1 MKELQLTITL
11 PSLQVTIPE
20 GELNFQYLEKF
31 VFHVTKAIGQHVLTS
46 ILQFL
51 DNQLRKERPRGEFSN
66 CGKRSRYLLTLLG
79 NITYQKH
86 LYRDQEGQY
95 RCLLDETLKLKP
107 NQRMSTHYQKITGLF
122 SFLAGSYR
130 NAQRFLHYCYGDS
143 VSFEAIRQQVQLQG
157 TQIQKQEA
165 YDFDQNLEEALKPS
179 STLTPKSNTEPLYL
193 EIDGT
198 MIHLQ
203 KQEKKKAELKL
214 AILHKGKEKRY
225 PSGSSDAKKLK
236 DKLAYAGLGPADEF
250 MAQVS
255 LLAEE
260 KFQVYNH
267 NLILVGG
274 DGATWIKEGAKDYF
288 PHCIYQLCPFHLKRK
303 LTQILSYNR
312 SQKSQVSLLLQEGN
326 IPEALL
332 LLEEEKDKNSQKKDE
347 LNELIS
353 YLVHNSEGINAV
365 NSLKEAGLP
374 VDTMG
379 AIEGNIDKILANRF
393 KKRGMSWSP
402 SGALNLAKVGQ
413 LIINDDWDDFWPT
426 EPEVILKQIEPEEE
440 YPFPKEDKYDRPYSL
455 PVFVGPHQDR
465 NWVKQ
470 LKELISIHSL
480 A

>member
-20 GELNFQYLEKF
+20 DSLDIQYLEKF
-31 VFHVTKAIGQHVLTS
+31 VFNLIKIIGQHILTT
-46 ILQFL
+46 ILEFL
-51 DNQLRKERPRGEFSN
+51 DNKLRNQRPRGELSN
-66 CGKRSRYLLTLLG
+66 CGKRSKYLLTLLG
-79 NITYQKH
+79 NITYSKH
-86 LYRDQEGQY
+86 LYRDKKGNY
-95 RCLLDETLKLKP
+95 HCLLDEKLGLQP
-107 NQRMSTHYQKITGLF
+107 NQRTSTHYQKITGLF

-130 NAQRFLHYCYGDS
+130 NAQRFLEYCYGDS
-143 VSFEAIRQQVQLQG
+143 LSFECIRQQVQHQG
-157 TQIQKQEA
+157 TQIQQLEEYA
-165 YDFDQNLEEALKPS
+165 FDQNLEDALK
-179 STLTPKSNTEPLYL
+179 STITSTPVKSDPLYL
-193 EIDGT
+193 EVDGT

-203 KQEKKKAELKL
+203 KQQKKKAELKL
-214 AILHKGKEKRY
+214 AIIHKGKEKRY
-225 PSGSSDAKKLK
+225 PAGNSNAKKLK
-236 DKLAYAGLGPADEF
+236 DKLAYAGLGPADQF

-260 KFQVYNH
+260 KFQVYDH

-288 PHCIYQLCPFHLKRK
+288 PNCIYQLCPFHLKRK
-303 LTQILSYNR
+303 LTQTLSYNR

-332 LLEEEKDKNSQKKDE
+332 LLEEEKSRNAQKKDE
-347 LNELIS
+347 LNELIT
-353 YLVHNSEGINAV
+353 YLINNAEGINAV
-365 NSLKEAGLP
+365 DRLKKAGLP

-413 LIINDDWDDFWPT
+413 LIINDDWDDFWPS
-426 EPEVILKQIEPEEE
+426 EPEVLLKQIDPKEE
-440 YPFPKEDKYDRPYSL
+440 YHFPKEDKYDRQYSL
-455 PVFVGPHQDR
+455 PVLVGPHQDR

-470 LKELISIHSL
+470 LKELISIH
-480 A
+480 

>member
-20 GELNFQYLEKF
+20 DELDIQHLERF
-31 VFHVTKAIGQHVLTS
+31 VFQLAKIIGQHILTS

-51 DNQLRKERPRGEFSN
+51 DNQLRKERQRGELSN
-66 CGKRSRYLLTLLG
+66 CGKRSKYLLTLLG

-95 RCLLDETLKLKP
+95 RCLLDEKLGLKP
-107 NQRMSTHYQKITGLF
+107 NQRMSSHYQKITGLF

-130 NAQRFLHYCYGDS
+130 NAQRFLEYCYGDS
-143 VSFEAIRQQVQLQG
+143 VSFECIRQQVQLQG
-157 TQIQKQEA
+157 TQIQQQEEYA
-165 YDFDQNLEEALKPS
+165 CNQNLEEALK
-179 STLTPKSNTEPLYL
+179 STTPTPVKSEPVYL
-193 EIDGT
+193 EVDGT

-203 KQEKKKAELKL
+203 RQKKKKAELKL
-214 AILHKGKEKRY
+214 AIIHKGKEKRY
-225 PSGSSDAKKLK
+225 PAGNSDARKLK

-260 KFQVYNH
+260 KFQVYDH

-288 PHCIYQLCPFHLKRK
+288 PNSIYQLCPFHLKRK
-303 LTQILSYNR
+303 LTQTLSYNR
-312 SQKSQVSLLLQEGN
+312 SQKSQVSSLLEEGN
-326 IPEALL
+326 ISEALL

-347 LNELIS
+347 LNELII
-353 YLVHNSEGINAV
+353 YLINNSEGINAV
-365 NSLKEAGLP
+365 DRLKAAGLP

-402 SGALNLAKVGQ
+402 SGALNLAKIGQ
-413 LIINDDWDDFWPT
+413 LIINDDWDDFWPS
-426 EPEVILKQIEPEEE
+426 EPEVILKQIKPKEA
-440 YPFPKEDKYDRPYSL
+440 YHFPKEDKYDRQYSL
-455 PVFVGPHQDR
+455 PVLVGPHQDR
-465 NWVKQ
+465 GWVKE
-470 LKELISIHSL
+470 LRELISIH
-480 A
+480 